1 MNDLISVI
9 VPVYNIENDLLDK
22 CISSIIN
29 QTYRNL
35 EIIIVDDGS
44 RKETADECDRLAET
58 DSRIIVIHQ
67 KNKGVSAA
75 RNAGLDIANGDYI
88 GFADPDDYLEKD
100 MFELLYITLC
110 QDNSDICVCGFN
122 LVYGNGDIK
131 KREFYSG
138 HKVFDK
144 QEAYKELMIDKEI
157 NSCVWNK
164 LYKRELFDNVRF
176 PVGKRFEDCFIIHKL
191 FYFCSRISVVSA
203 YLYNYYQRSDSIMND
218 IDIYKFKER
227 VESLKM
233 RLEFTVK
240 VFPQYTDLVYESI
253 IKVSLKYLLNPI
265 NQLKTSRKIYIDNSK
280 EAFEILESG
289 RASDVAKTMSKYYDS
304 YVFLMKHRYSVFLK
318 SMRFILKGLNIA

>member
-164 LYKRELFDNVRF
+164 LYKTETLGKLRF
-176 PVGKRFEDCFIIHKL
+176 QTGKYFEDEFFANDLYRMDLKVSTVSDCLYDYRQHDNSTMQKKSALKYFDLIEAYQERIQIYLDQNVYPDQAYKVMIYSLEPLHECRKL
-191 FYFCSRISVVSA
+191 KETEEENRKYIQAVKKTEDLIRQLKHTELSRIQKYSLILIQMNPCLVF
-203 YLYNYYQRSDSIMND
+203 SIAM
-218 IDIYKFKER
+218 KFR
-227 VESLKM
+227 G
-233 RLEFTVK
+233 
-240 VFPQYTDLVYESI
+240 
-253 IKVSLKYLLNPI
+253 
-265 NQLKTSRKIYIDNSK
+265 
-280 EAFEILESG
+280 ILE
-289 RASDVAKTMSKYYDS
+289 K
-304 YVFLMKHRYSVFLK
+304 
-318 SMRFILKGLNIA
+318 FI